1 MIESLSGKIISINKN
16 ELVLN
21 VGPVNVLI
29 LVPSSEKYTDLSEG
43 SKLTIKTILDVK
55 EDSINLIGFLDD
67 NERKLFQKLISVK
80 GVGSKVAITILST
93 ITIEEIIESVASN
106 NHNIV
111 KQVPGIGDKT
121 AKLILIQLQ
130 GQLDNIAF
138 ESSNLDLDIQI
149 EANPYVYKLPP
160 NGWWQQAFAPLFLM
174 QTKMIL
180 KMNNNEKLTSEDL
193 KSLEKI
199 QEKIEFLIQGGMF
212 EPEKTEK

>member
-149 EANPYVYKLPP
+149 EA
-160 NGWWQQAFAPLFLM
+160 
-174 QTKMIL
+174 TKAVEALGYEHEQIR
-180 KMNNNEKLTSEDL
+180 KIINDIHTSNIEKLDTE
-193 KSLEKI
+193 SLIRIIIEKI
-199 QEKIEFLIQGGMF
+199 LNQNQS
-212 EPEKTEK
+212 

>member
-1 MIESLSGKIISINKN
+1 MIESLSGKIISINNN

-29 LVPSSEKYTDLSEG
+29 LVPSSEKYTDLNEG
-43 SKLTIKTILDVK
+43 SNLTIKTILDVK

-149 EANPYVYKLPP
+149 EA
-160 NGWWQQAFAPLFLM
+160 
-174 QTKMIL
+174 TKAVEALGYEHEQIR
-180 KMNNNEKLTSEDL
+180 KIINDINTSNIERLDTE
-193 KSLEKI
+193 SLIRIIIEKI
-199 QEKIEFLIQGGMF
+199 SIQNQS
-212 EPEKTEK
+212 

>member
-149 EANPYVYKLPP
+149 EA
-160 NGWWQQAFAPLFLM
+160 
-174 QTKMIL
+174 TKAVEALGYEHEQIR
-180 KMNNNEKLTSEDL
+180 KIINDINTSNIEKLDTE
-193 KSLEKI
+193 SLIRIIIEKI
-199 QEKIEFLIQGGMF
+199 SIQNQS
-212 EPEKTEK
+212 

>member
-1 MIESLSGKIISINKN
+1 MIESLSGKIISINNN
-16 ELVLN
+16 ELVLS

-43 SKLTIKTILDVK
+43 GDLTIKTILDVK
-55 EDSINLIGFLDD
+55 EDSISLIGFLDN

-149 EANPYVYKLPP
+149 EA
-160 NGWWQQAFAPLFLM
+160 
-174 QTKMIL
+174 TKAVEALGYEHEQIR
-180 KMNNNEKLTSEDL
+180 KIINDIHTSNIEKLDTE
-193 KSLEKI
+193 SLIRIIIEKI
-199 QEKIEFLIQGGMF
+199 SIQNQS
-212 EPEKTEK
+212 

>member
-1 MIESLSGKIISINKN
+1 MLESLAGIIISNN
-16 ELVLN
+16 HNDLVLSG
-21 VGPVNVLI
+21 GPVNVLI
-29 LVPSSEKYTDLSEG
+29 LVPSSEKYTDLIEG
-43 SKLTIKTILDVK
+43 DDLTIKTILDVK
-55 EDSINLIGFLDD
+55 EDSISLIGFLDN

-149 EANPYVYKLPP
+149 EA
-160 NGWWQQAFAPLFLM
+160 
-174 QTKMIL
+174 TKAVEALGYEHEQIR
-180 KMNNNEKLTSEDL
+180 KIINDINTSNIEKLDTE
-193 KSLEKI
+193 SLIRIIIEKI
-199 QEKIEFLIQGGMF
+199 SIQNQS
-212 EPEKTEK
+212 

>member
-1 MIESLSGKIISINKN
+1 MIESLSGKIVSINNN

-21 VGPVNVLI
+21 IGPINLLI
-29 LVPSSEKYTDLSEG
+29 LVPSSEKYIDLSEG

-80 GVGSKVAITILST
+80 GVGTKVAITILSS
-93 ITIEEIIESVASN
+93 ITIDEIIESVASN

-138 ESSNLDLDIQI
+138 ESSNLDLDIQL
-149 EANPYVYKLPP
+149 EA
-160 NGWWQQAFAPLFLM
+160 
-174 QTKMIL
+174 TKAVEALGYEYEQIRKVINDVNASNVENL
-180 KMNNNEKLTSEDL
+180 NTE
-193 KSLEKI
+193 SLIRIIIEKI
-199 QEKIEFLIQGGMF
+199 SIQNQS
-212 EPEKTEK
+212 

>member
-149 EANPYVYKLPP
+149 EA
-160 NGWWQQAFAPLFLM
+160 
-174 QTKMIL
+174 TKAVEALGYEHEQIR
-180 KMNNNEKLTSEDL
+180 KIINDIHTSNVEKLDTE
-193 KSLEKI
+193 SLIRIIIEKI
-199 QEKIEFLIQGGMF
+199 SIQNQS
-212 EPEKTEK
+212 

>member
-1 MIESLSGKIISINKN
+1 MIESLSGKIISINNN
-16 ELVLN
+16 ELVLS

-43 SKLTIKTILDVK
+43 GDLTIKTILDVK
-55 EDSINLIGFLDD
+55 EDSISLIGFLDN

-149 EANPYVYKLPP
+149 EA
-160 NGWWQQAFAPLFLM
+160 
-174 QTKMIL
+174 TKAVEALGYEHEQIR
-180 KMNNNEKLTSEDL
+180 KIINDINTSNIEKLDTE
-193 KSLEKI
+193 SLIRIIIEKI
-199 QEKIEFLIQGGMF
+199 SIQNQS
-212 EPEKTEK
+212 

>member
-1 MIESLSGKIISINKN
+1 MIESLSGKIISINNN

-43 SKLTIKTILDVK
+43 GDLTIKTILDVK
-55 EDSINLIGFLDD
+55 EDSISLIGFLDN

-149 EANPYVYKLPP
+149 EA
-160 NGWWQQAFAPLFLM
+160 
-174 QTKMIL
+174 TKAVEALGYEHEQIR
-180 KMNNNEKLTSEDL
+180 KIINDINTSNIEKLDTE
-193 KSLEKI
+193 SLIRIIIEKI
-199 QEKIEFLIQGGMF
+199 SIQNQS
-212 EPEKTEK
+212 